1 MSDPESYEDL
11 PPTPPPS
18 TAGSRGLWFILSLLG
33 VLGLAAVVLI
43 LNTLTPV
50 SQPESHAAVG
60 SRLAAL
66 DLKPLTGE
74 ATPVTLDDLK
84 GKVVLVDFWGTWCPP
99 CRVELPHL
107 AQVAGKFATQPN
119 FRFLPISC
127 GQGRVEDPEE
137 LRSRTEETLQQ
148 LDLGVA
154 TYWDPAYTTRRA
166 FDKVGRLEGFPTT
179 FLMDR
184 QGVIRHVWVGH
195 SSQLS
200 EQVES
205 GIRELLGPAK

>member
-1 MSDPESYEDL
+1 
-11 PPTPPPS
+11 
-18 TAGSRGLWFILSLLG
+18 
-33 VLGLAAVVLI
+33 
-43 LNTLTPV
+43 
-50 SQPESHAAVG
+50 VG

-107 AQVAGKFATQPN
+107 AQVAGKFATQPS

-127 GQGRVEDPEE
+127 GQGRVEDPED

-148 LDLGVA
+148 LGLGVA
-154 TYWDPAYTTRRA
+154 TYWDPTWTTRKA
-166 FDKVGRLEGFPTT
+166 FPKLEAFPTT
-179 FLMDR
+179 FVMDR
-184 QGVIRHVWVGH
+184 KGVIRQVWVGY
-195 SSQLS
+195 SPQVGQ
-200 EQVES
+200 QVES
-205 GIRELLGPAK
+205 RIRQLLATVE